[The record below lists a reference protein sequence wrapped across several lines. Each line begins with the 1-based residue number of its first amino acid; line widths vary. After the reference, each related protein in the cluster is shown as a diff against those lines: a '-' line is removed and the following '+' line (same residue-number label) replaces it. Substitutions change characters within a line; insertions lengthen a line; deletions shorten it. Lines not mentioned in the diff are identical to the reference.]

1 MIDIEPYMQI
11 PEIANS
17 IVEFEEYCKAQEPSS
32 EVGSPKLFESYLN
45 RYAPKVGM
53 IVNAF
58 IPSGTHPDM
67 DKYLY
72 TPLKAYSANG
82 GKRHRPLICVAA
94 CAAVGGDIR
103 KSFSA
108 SAAIEHFHTA
118 ALIHDDIADE
128 ASLRRGEPCMHL
140 TEGEGL
146 AINAGDLALSIVN
159 GIVMRDNLLDDSM
172 KVKVAIELVSMA
184 QSTVE
189 GQALDIG
196 WARDG
201 RYDITPEDYLVM
213 ATHKTA
219 HYSGAVPLA
228 VGAMVGGGTP
238 EQVEALRSYGLDT
251 GLAFQIQD
259 DLLNLVGTK
268 EAKEKDYRSDIT
280 EGKRTLVVVHALQNT
295 PKRDRLVQILSSK
308 ETDPAVLEEAVSIM
322 REAGSIDYARSYA
335 EKLTADAKTRLEG
348 VLAPSRARD
357 LLVSMADWFVDRLK

>member
-1 MIDIEPYMQI
+1 MQD
-11 PEIANS
+11 PK
-17 IVEFEEYCKAQEPSS
+17 IVQNIKDFEAYCKTEDASAQT
-32 EVGSPKLFESYLN
+32 GSPTLFESYLS
-45 RYAPKVGM
+45 RYADKVGD
-53 IVNAF
+53 IINTF
-58 IPSGTHPDM
+58 IPAGSHPDM

-72 TPLKAYSANG
+72 APLMKYSQNG

-103 KSFSA
+103 RAFSA
-108 SAAIEHFHTA
+108 AAAIEHFHTA
-118 ALIHDDIADE
+118 ALIHHDIADE

-140 TEGEGL
+140 TQGEGL

-159 GIVMRDNLLDDSM
+159 GIVMRDPLLSDSM
-172 KVKVAIELVSMA
+172 KVRVAIELVSMA

-228 VGAMVGGGTP
+228 VGAMVGGGTE
-238 EQVEALRSYGLDT
+238 EQVEALRAYGLDT

-295 PKRDRLVQILSSK
+295 TKRERLVEILSSK
-308 ETDPAVLEEAVSIM
+308 ETDPAILEEAVSIM
-322 REAGSIDYARSYA
+322 REAGSIDYARAYA
-335 EKLTADAKTRLEG
+335 EKLTANAQERLAKILPE
-348 VLAPSRARD
+348 SKMRD
-357 LLVSMADWFVDRLK
+357 LLASMADWFVDRLK